1 MSLNMKSTLFPI
13 ITIERNGLRRKKR
26 FLLNRL
32 YYSGIFMYFCTL

>member
-26 FLLNRL
+26 FF
-32 YYSGIFMYFCTL
+32 IE